1 MPSDSSDYTAA
12 EGYTDKAQRNNL
24 AAAPFH
30 DFEQLN
36 TAQSAEVSRAFG
48 LIESYTNLMFAP
60 ISETPTSHAAIR
72 LADSSS
78 PPTSFSEDPQKD
90 LPVSGDVFYGAAA
103 RDPTIGSLS
112 SAPILHEIGHALG
125 LNHGDPGNSN
135 GPFGPIGAQYDD
147 IEYSVMNYAAFIG
160 APITDPLGADAA
172 AQSYMMY
179 DIAALQ
185 YYYGANFGNVGKNFT
200 YSWNRSTGQ
209 EFINGQGQGEP
220 LIDTVFETVWTGG
233 ATSTYDLSNYNDDA
247 WLDMRPGQFMKFSNG
262 QLNELGLKD
271 DAVPEYAQ
279 GNVYNALLF
288 NGDTRS
294 EINNVITGNGSD
306 IVIGNDVFNIITLGN
321 GNDSVL
327 IGGAGARVFG
337 GTGNDT
343 IVPSAAP
350 SEIHGGGGWNKL
362 DYSWEKDPITINVQ
376 NGAAVKPD
384 WPFEP
389 VIDEFTNIQSF
400 FGGAGN
406 DTFISGKGHFDFDG
420 GGGSNKLD
428 YSWDSAGITVD
439 LSIGQVDKG
448 NQGSGTIILAR
459 WQGTDEV
466 KNIQSFVGGSGNNT
480 FISAAG
486 SFMFDGSTGKS
497 TLDYSWDQA
506 DLRVEL
512 SHDPLAPQGGTVD
525 KGWVTTVPIW
535 TPGVGGGFV
544 LHTWQGSDTFDNVQ
558 SFVGGSGKNTFIS
571 AAGSFN
577 FNGGT
582 GTSTLD
588 YSWDQGTVTVDL
600 LHGTVDKG
608 VAGGSWQGADR
619 FTNIQNFIGGSG
631 GIKFLINHYGSF
643 SFNGSTSGSST
654 FDYSGDT
661 SSQFGLVVDARAG
674 TAVKTVPT
682 VGSVGSYLTSST
694 DTFSNI
700 QQFVGGA
707 GHNTFM
713 DTTGLYTFDG
723 GGGVTT
729 LDESWDQADL
739 SINLELG
746 TIDKGWVAAT
756 SGFFPI
762 NWQGQDTII
771 NVQNFIGGAG
781 NDSIVD
787 ARTISGLPAATG
799 SHSFNGGGGINTA
812 YFHGAHTEYTIA
824 TALGSDGQ
832 LHTTVVDNGSAGD
845 GPIDLVNVQHLQ
857 FTDGLYDRALT
868 GGLSD
873 RAPVV
878 IVDGWTP
885 SLGRSFAASSL
896 FTAVD
901 PDGDPITNYAFWNSG
916 VGGGHFVLNG
926 SAEPVNKEVDITAA
940 QLAQLSY
947 QSGSGGD
954 TLWVKAS
961 DGSKWSA
968 WSPGFTVDAPIDPG
982 PVITAANTM
991 LSKGQTTITASS
1003 LFTATD
1009 PLSLPITKYAF
1020 WDSGTAGGRFVLNGV
1035 AQGTNQEIDVTA
1047 AQLSQLIYQ
1056 AGSAPDTLWVCANDG
1071 YVWGAW
1077 SKPIGITAFI
1087 DSPPVVTGSNLTAA
1101 HGQSFAAA
1109 SLFTGSDADA
1119 DSIATYAFWNSGA
1132 GGGHFVLNGVA
1143 QGTNQEIDVTAGQ
1156 LSQLSYQSGS
1166 GADTL
1171 WVKAYDGTQWSSW
1184 SSAFTVMAPI
1194 DQAPVATGLNVA
1206 AAHGQS
1212 FTASSLFTATDAD
1225 GDNISKYAVWNS
1237 GTGGGHF
1244 VLNGVVQGTS
1254 QEIDVTAA
1262 QLSQLSYQSGSGAD
1276 TLWVKAYDGIQWSSW
1291 SSAFTVTAP
1300 IDQAPVAT
1308 GSNVTAAHGQ
1318 SFAAS
1323 SLFTAT
1329 DADGDTITKYAF
1341 WNSGTGGG
1349 HFVLN
1354 GVAQGTSQEI
1364 DVSASQLSQL
1374 SYQSGSGADTLWV
1387 RANDG
1392 ILWGNWPNGFTVTA
1406 PIDSGPTVTPT
1417 NASIKSFPNQ
1427 TFAASSLISYSDPFN
1442 SPATQYDFWN
1452 SGADGG
1458 HFVLNGNALPTGQ
1471 DNIISAGQSVAAHLS
1486 GRHRLGHAVGARERR
1501 NRMGRLVKELHH
1513 LRPARRCCRR
1523 DDYARLGLCG
1533 RGQFPGRYGHA
1544 QARGLIE
1551 LCRHRGRPPG
1561 PGCDRSGRH
1570 RLRRGLDTWLFGQ
1583 RR

>member
-1 MPSDSSDYTAA
+1 
-12 EGYTDKAQRNNL
+12 
-24 AAAPFH
+24 
-30 DFEQLN
+30 
-36 TAQSAEVSRAFG
+36 
-48 LIESYTNLMFAP
+48 
-60 ISETPTSHAAIR
+60 
-72 LADSSS
+72 
-78 PPTSFSEDPQKD
+78 
-90 LPVSGDVFYGAAA
+90 
-103 RDPTIGSLS
+103 
-112 SAPILHEIGHALG
+112 
-125 LNHGDPGNSN
+125 
-135 GPFGPIGAQYDD
+135 
-147 IEYSVMNYAAFIG
+147 
-160 APITDPLGADAA
+160 
-172 AQSYMMY
+172 
-179 DIAALQ
+179 
-185 YYYGANFGNVGKNFT
+185 
-200 YSWNRSTGQ
+200 
-209 EFINGQGQGEP
+209 
-220 LIDTVFETVWTGG
+220 
-233 ATSTYDLSNYNDDA
+233 
-247 WLDMRPGQFMKFSNG
+247 MKFSNT

-271 DAVPEYAQ
+271 GAVPEFAQ

-294 EINNVITGNGSD
+294 EINNIITGNGSD

-327 IGGAGARVFG
+327 IGSAGARVFG

-350 SEIHGGGGWNKL
+350 SEIHGGGGWNTL
-362 DYSWEKDPITINVQ
+362 DYSWEKDPITVNVQ
-376 NGAAVKPD
+376 TGAAVKPD
-384 WPFEP
+384 WPF
-389 VIDEFTNIQSF
+389 IDEFTNIQSF
-400 FGGAGN
+400 VGGAGH
-406 DTFISGKGHFDFDG
+406 DTFISGKGHFNFDG

-428 YSWDSAGITVD
+428 YSWDAAGITVD
-439 LSIGQVDKG
+439 LSTGEANKG
-448 NQGSGTIILAR
+448 YQGSGTIILAR

-525 KGWVTTVPIW
+525 KGWVTTVPVW
-535 TPGVGGGFV
+535 TPGVGGGLV

-558 SFVGGSGKNTFIS
+558 SFVGGSGNNTFIS
-571 AAGSFN
+571 AAGSFM
-577 FNGGT
+577 FDGST

-608 VAGGSWQGADR
+608 IVGGSWQGADR

-631 GIKFLINHYGSF
+631 KIKFLINHYGSF
-643 SFNGSTSGSST
+643 SFNGSTSGNST

-682 VGSVGSYLTSST
+682 AGSLGSYLTSST

-723 GGGVTT
+723 GGGITT
-729 LDESWDQADL
+729 LDESWDQADV

-771 NVQNFIGGAG
+771 NVQNVIGGAG

-787 ARTISGLPAATG
+787 ARAISGVPAAAG

-832 LHTTVVDNGSAGD
+832 VHTTVVDNGSAGD
-845 GPIDLVNVQHLQ
+845 GPIDVVNVQHLQ

-901 PDGDPITNYAFWNSG
+901 PDGDPITKYAFWNSG

-926 SAEPVNKEVDITAA
+926 SVEPVNQEIDITAA

-1003 LFTATD
+1003 LFTSTD
-1009 PLSLPITKYAF
+1009 PLGLSITKYAF
-1020 WDSGTAGGRFVLNGV
+1020 WDAGSGGGHFALNGV

-1047 AQLSQLIYQ
+1047 AQLSQLTYQ
-1056 AGSAPDTLWVCANDG
+1056 AGSAPDTLWVRANDG

-1077 SKPIGITAFI
+1077 SKPFGVTFI
-1087 DSPPVVTGSNLTAA
+1087 DSLPVV
-1101 HGQSFAAA
+1101 
-1109 SLFTGSDADA
+1109 
-1119 DSIATYAFWNSGA
+1119 
-1132 GGGHFVLNGVA
+1132 
-1143 QGTNQEIDVTAGQ
+1143 
-1156 LSQLSYQSGS
+1156 
-1166 GADTL
+1166 
-1171 WVKAYDGTQWSSW
+1171 
-1184 SSAFTVMAPI
+1184 
-1194 DQAPVATGLNVA
+1194 
-1206 AAHGQS
+1206 
-1212 FTASSLFTATDAD
+1212 
-1225 GDNISKYAVWNS
+1225 
-1237 GTGGGHF
+1237 
-1244 VLNGVVQGTS
+1244 
-1254 QEIDVTAA
+1254 
-1262 QLSQLSYQSGSGAD
+1262 
-1276 TLWVKAYDGIQWSSW
+1276 
-1291 SSAFTVTAP
+1291 
-1300 IDQAPVAT
+1300 T

-1318 SFAAS
+1318 NFAAA

-1329 DADGDTITKYAF
+1329 DADGDTISKYAF
-1341 WNSGTGGG
+1341 WNSATGGG

-1354 GVAQGTSQEI
+1354 GVVQGTSQEI

-1406 PIDSGPTVTPT
+1406 PIDKGPTLTPI
-1417 NASIKSFPNQ
+1417 NDNIKSFQNQ

-1452 SGADGG
+1452 SGAGGG
-1458 HFVLNGNALPTGQ
+1458 HFVLNGSALPANHDNIVSAAQLSQLTYQVGTGSDTLWARANDGTVWGGWSKSFTISDPPAVAAGETITLGSAYAGKVDFLGDTGTLKLEDSSSFAGTVVGLHGQ
-1471 DNIISAGQSVAAHLS
+1471 DAIDLADIGFGASSTLGYSANADNSGGTLSVGDGTHMANIALLGSYMASSFAAASDGHG
-1486 GRHRLGHAVGARERR
+1486 GR
-1501 NRMGRLVKELHH
+1501 
-1513 LRPARRCCRR
+1513 
-1523 DDYARLGLCG
+1523 
-1533 RGQFPGRYGHA
+1533 
-1544 QARGLIE
+1544 
-1551 LCRHRGRPPG
+1551 
-1561 PGCDRSGRH
+1561 
-1570 RLRRGLDTWLFGQ
+1570 
-1583 RR
+1583 

>member
-535 TPGVGGGFV
+535 TPGGGGGFV

-1035 AQGTNQEIDVTA
+1035 AQGTNQEI
-1047 AQLSQLIYQ
+1047 
-1056 AGSAPDTLWVCANDG
+1056 
-1071 YVWGAW
+1071 
-1077 SKPIGITAFI
+1077 
-1087 DSPPVVTGSNLTAA
+1087 
-1101 HGQSFAAA
+1101 
-1109 SLFTGSDADA
+1109 
-1119 DSIATYAFWNSGA
+1119 
-1132 GGGHFVLNGVA
+1132 
-1143 QGTNQEIDVTAGQ
+1143 
-1156 LSQLSYQSGS
+1156 SY
-1166 GADTL
+1166 
-1171 WVKAYDGTQWSSW
+1171 
-1184 SSAFTVMAPI
+1184 
-1194 DQAPVATGLNVA
+1194 
-1206 AAHGQS
+1206 
-1212 FTASSLFTATDAD
+1212 
-1225 GDNISKYAVWNS
+1225 
-1237 GTGGGHF
+1237 
-1244 VLNGVVQGTS
+1244 
-1254 QEIDVTAA
+1254 
-1262 QLSQLSYQSGSGAD
+1262 
-1276 TLWVKAYDGIQWSSW
+1276 
-1291 SSAFTVTAP
+1291 
-1300 IDQAPVAT
+1300 
-1308 GSNVTAAHGQ
+1308 
-1318 SFAAS
+1318 
-1323 SLFTAT
+1323 
-1329 DADGDTITKYAF
+1329 
-1341 WNSGTGGG
+1341 
-1349 HFVLN
+1349 
-1354 GVAQGTSQEI
+1354 
-1364 DVSASQLSQL
+1364 
-1374 SYQSGSGADTLWV
+1374 
-1387 RANDG
+1387 
-1392 ILWGNWPNGFTVTA
+1392 
-1406 PIDSGPTVTPT
+1406 
-1417 NASIKSFPNQ
+1417 
-1427 TFAASSLISYSDPFN
+1427 
-1442 SPATQYDFWN
+1442 
-1452 SGADGG
+1452 
-1458 HFVLNGNALPTGQ
+1458 
-1471 DNIISAGQSVAAHLS
+1471 
-1486 GRHRLGHAVGARERR
+1486 
-1501 NRMGRLVKELHH
+1501 
-1513 LRPARRCCRR
+1513 
-1523 DDYARLGLCG
+1523 
-1533 RGQFPGRYGHA
+1533 
-1544 QARGLIE
+1544 
-1551 LCRHRGRPPG
+1551 
-1561 PGCDRSGRH
+1561 RS
-1570 RLRRGLDTWLFGQ
+1570 
-1583 RR
+1583 